1 MAHRSEVLE
10 RARSQPQRDSSSQWS
25 IPWGRLTAWAL
36 LGLVVMVGSL
46 FAWRRTEEFLIQ
58 DDRFR
63 IAEADHFNGPSPNLQ
78 IEGVHYA
85 SPSQVRGVFAS
96 DLGRS
101 LYLLP
106 VEKRRQQLL
115 AIDWIEEASVS
126 KIWPHTVI
134 VRVHERVPVAFVQL
148 APNRK
153 DGLSQFALIDKDG
166 IILRPRVPAKFTLP
180 LIKGVHEQED
190 PLTRRARVRKVLAML
205 EDLGPLAASVS
216 DVDATDTSNLV
227 ISEKMDGRVFS
238 LMVGEENYKSRVMGF
253 QTNYPQIKAAR
264 PDATTFDLRVDGD
277 IGGWG
282 PENQAGERD
291 KKSGQ

>member
-1 MAHRSEVLE
+1 MARRSEVLE
-10 RARSQPQRDSSSQWS
+10 RARSQPQRDSSSQWH
-25 IPWGRLTAWAL
+25 IPWGRLTAWAF

-63 IAEADHFNGPSPNLQ
+63 IAEADFNGPSPNLQ
-78 IEGVHYA
+78 VEGVHYA

-96 DLGRS
+96 DVGRS

-106 VEKRRQQLL
+106 VEKRREQLL

-126 KIWPHTVI
+126 KIWPHTVM

-148 APNRK
+148 PPNRK
-153 DGLSQFALIDKDG
+153 DGVSQFALIDKDG
-166 IILRPRVPAKFTLP
+166 IILRPRVPARFTLP
-180 LIKGVHEQED
+180 LIKGVREQED
-190 PLTRRARVRKVLAML
+190 PLTRRARVRQVLAML
-205 EDLGPLAASVS
+205 YDLGPLGASVS

-238 LMVGEENYKSRVMGF
+238 LMVGEENYRSRIMNF
-253 QTNYPQIKAAR
+253 QANYSQIKGAR

-282 PENQAGERD
+282 PESQRGERE
-291 KKSGQ
+291 KRSGQ